1 MEVQL
6 GNGLRLPGC
15 GLWLDPKRRVPLGV
29 VTHAHSDHAGWHD
42 QTIATPAT
50 VALMK
55 ARRNPPAGV
64 IIHEL
69 PFWKPFQTPHAT
81 ITLIPAGHTLGSAQV
96 LVESNE
102 GRLLYTG
109 DFKRRES
116 LTCEEAKTVKAET
129 LIMEC
134 TFGLSSYAFPPAEH
148 VHKQIIEFCG
158 RILQS
163 GETPVLLAYSLG
175 KSQELMA
182 ILSSAGISPVVHESI
197 ATMSAVYEAHGV
209 NLGSYSTWDGANHE
223 GRVMIIPPN
232 AKKGMEKLKNYRSAV
247 VSGWAMNSSAIYRY
261 QCDEAFPL
269 SDHADHGEL
278 IEHVEEVGPKKVYT
292 VHGFTEQFAG
302 DLRYFGIDALAL
314 GGGNQLELLSLW
326 S

>member
-15 GLWLDPKRRVPLGV
+15 RLWLDPKRRVPLGV

-50 VALMK
+50 AALMK

-69 PFWKPFQTPHAT
+69 PFWKPFQTPQAT
-81 ITLIPAGHTLGSAQV
+81 ITLIPAGHILGSAQV

-134 TFGLSSYAFPPAEH
+134 TFGLSSYAFPPADH

-158 RILQS
+158 NVLEG

-182 ILSSAGISPVVHESI
+182 ILFKAGISPLVHESI
-197 ATMSAVYEAHGV
+197 ATMSAVYEAQGV

-223 GRVMIIPPN
+223 GKVMILPPN
-232 AKKGMEKLKNYRSAV
+232 AKKSMEKLRNTRSAI

-261 QCDEAFPL
+261 HCDEAFAL

-278 IEHVEEVGPKKVYT
+278 IEHVEEVGAKKVYL

-314 GGGNQLELLSLW
+314 GGNNQLELVFK
-326 S
+326 